1 MEEVKYMGQIKFGFN
16 AFPNLE
22 SKRFILREVQE
33 KDYLAI
39 YEIYSDDGT
48 VKYQQMGVM
57 QTMEQAQK
65 SVQAFLRGF
74 ENKKFIRWCIATRDQ
89 DNVVGLITLHSFNE
103 CNSQGEIGFML
114 NKAYWSQNIMGE
126 VGEEVL
132 KFAFQVMDL
141 NRIEASV
148 HPENIASIKLCEKLG
163 FKQEG
168 MKKEAAY
175 NTRTNEYEDRV
186 ILGTTKNNS
195 KYKCFEE

>member
-1 MEEVKYMGQIKFGFN
+1 MDLTKFDFN
-16 AFPNLE
+16 GFPNLE
-22 SKRFILREVQE
+22 SKRFILREVKE
-33 KDYLAI
+33 KDYLSI
-39 YEIYSDDGT
+39 YEIYSDNDT
-48 VKYQQMGVM
+48 VKYQQMGTM

-74 ENKKFIRWCIATRDQ
+74 ENKKFIRWCIATKEQ

-103 CNSQGEIGFML
+103 WNSQGEMGFML
-114 NKAYWSQNIMGE
+114 NKAYWRQNIMGE

-132 KFAFQVMDL
+132 KFAFQVMGL

-175 NTRTNEYEDRV
+175 NKRTNEYEDRV
-186 ILGTTKNNS
+186 ILGVTRNSS
-195 KYKCFEE
+195 KYKCFEQ

>member
-1 MEEVKYMGQIKFGFN
+1 MGLIKFNFN

-22 SKRFILREVQE
+22 SKRFILREVKE

-39 YEIYSDDGT
+39 YEIYSDDDT
-48 VKYQQMGVM
+48 VKYQQMGTM

-74 ENKKFIRWCIATRDQ
+74 ENKKFIRWCIATREQ

-103 CNSQGEIGFML
+103 WNSQGEIGFML
-114 NKAYWSQNIMGE
+114 NKAYWRQNIMGE

-148 HPENIASIKLCEKLG
+148 HPENIASIKLCEKLEL
-163 FKQEG
+163 KKEG
-168 MKKEAAY
+168 VKKEAAY
-175 NTRTNEYEDRV
+175 NKRTSEYEDRV
-186 ILGTTKNNS
+186 MLGITKNNS